1 MVADAGIRGDR
12 SPHDGSHEAGLA
24 RCPGRRPVRGDR
36 ARRRRD
42 AALV

>member
-1 MVADAGIRGDR
+1 MTVAGNRGDR
-12 SPHDGSHEAGLA
+12 SSHDGSHETGLA
-24 RCPGRRPVRGDR
+24 NCPDRRPVRGDR